1 MPGLGNY
8 VRHHG
13 KEMAAQMNW
22 LNSTSSWG
30 KEVAEH
36 PDTSVDALRELAAH
50 ADAEF
55 RTAVA
60 EHRNTLFETVML
72 LAQDESADVRYA
84 IAENHNIHAAVLTL
98 LIEDE
103 NPFVAHRARKTLE
116 RVRGA
121 SIVTFPLANVQPLLI
136 GHAKGIL

>member
-1 MPGLGNY
+1 
-8 VRHHG
+8 
-13 KEMAAQMNW
+13 MATQMNW

-36 PDTSVDALRELAAH
+36 SDTSIDALSELAAH
-50 ADAEF
+50 TDTEV
-55 RTAVA
+55 RIAVA

-84 IAENHNIHAAVLTL
+84 IAENHNIHADVLML

-103 NPFVAHRARKTLE
+103 NPFVAHRAKKTLE
-116 RVRGA
+116 RCAREA
-121 SIVTFPLANVQPLLI
+121 AIVPFTGVEAQPSTFRIIA
-136 GHAKGIL
+136 